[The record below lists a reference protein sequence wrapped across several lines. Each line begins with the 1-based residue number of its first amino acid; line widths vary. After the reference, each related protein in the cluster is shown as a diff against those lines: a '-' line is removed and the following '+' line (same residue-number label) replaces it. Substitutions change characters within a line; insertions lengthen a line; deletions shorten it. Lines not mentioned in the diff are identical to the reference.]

1 MAQRQA
7 VAPTKPP
14 NLRICKDCS
23 VRTLIVVPTY
33 FEVDTIGELLNR
45 LVAAVPSADVIVIDD
60 GSTDG
65 TCDVVSA
72 FAADH
77 HQVVLRQR
85 PQKRGLGSAYRDT
98 FGSAI
103 SDYDLLVEID
113 ADLSHEPEALPEL
126 LSAAHAGADVVIG
139 SRYVP
144 GGQIIGW
151 SKSRLRLSRWGNRYA
166 SLVLGLA
173 INDAT
178 AGFRVYRSSIIER
191 FGLADIKSD
200 GYGFQVEMTYQA
212 VRAGA
217 RIVEIPITFRE
228 RETGESKMSRKIVIE
243 AFLYTTIRG
252 ARDLLLRKRSQ
263 RMYRAQ

>member
-1 MAQRQA
+1 MARLQA
-7 VAPTKPP
+7 LGPTRSSS
-14 NLRICKDCS
+14 LQICKYDS

-33 FEVDTIGELLNR
+33 FEVGNIGELLRR

-65 TCDVVSA
+65 TCEVVSA
-72 FAADH
+72 FAGDH
-77 HQVVLRQR
+77 PQVVLRQR
-85 PQKRGLGSAYRDT
+85 AHKSGLGSAYRET
-98 FGSAI
+98 FGSAM

-166 SLVLGLA
+166 SLALGLA

-178 AGFRVYRSSIIER
+178 AGFRVYRSSILQE
-191 FGLADIKSD
+191 FGLADIRSD

-217 RIVEIPITFRE
+217 RIVEIPITFLE
-228 RETGESKMSRKIVIE
+228 RASGESKMSRKIIIE
-243 AFLYTTIRG
+243 ALLFTTIWG
-252 ARDLLLRKRSQ
+252 MRDLLLRRRAQ
-263 RMYRAQ
+263 RMYRTK

>member
-1 MAQRQA
+1 M
-7 VAPTKPP
+7 
-14 NLRICKDCS
+14 
-23 VRTLIVVPTY
+23 RTLIVVPTY
-33 FEVDTIGELLNR
+33 FEVESIGELLSR
-45 LVAAVPSADVIVIDD
+45 LISAVPSADVVVVDD

-65 TCDVVSA
+65 TCDVVSDV
-72 FAADH
+72 AADH
-77 HQVVLRQR
+77 PQVALRR
-85 PQKRGLGSAYRDT
+85 RSHKGGLGSAYRDT
-98 FGSAI
+98 FSVAL
-103 SDYDLLVEID
+103 SEYDLLVEID

-126 LSAAHAGADVVIG
+126 LSAAQAGADVVIG

-166 SLVLGLA
+166 SLALGLA

-178 AGFRVYRSSIIER
+178 AGFRVYRSSIIEQ
-191 FGLADIKSD
+191 FGIADIKSD

-228 RETGESKMSRKIVIE
+228 RASGESKMSRKIVIE
-243 AFLYTTIRG
+243 AFLFTTIWG
-252 ARDLLLRKRSQ
+252 VRDLLLRQRAR
-263 RMYRAQ
+263 RMYRTQ

>member
-1 MAQRQA
+1 M
-7 VAPTKPP
+7 
-14 NLRICKDCS
+14 S
-23 VRTLIVVPTY
+23 
-33 FEVDTIGELLNR
+33 E
-45 LVAAVPSADVIVIDD
+45 
-60 GSTDG
+60 
-65 TCDVVSA
+65 
-72 FAADH
+72 
-77 HQVVLRQR
+77 
-85 PQKRGLGSAYRDT
+85 
-98 FGSAI
+98 
-103 SDYDLLVEID
+103 YDLLVEID

-126 LSAAHAGADVVIG
+126 LSAAKAGADVVIG

-166 SLVLGLA
+166 SLALGLA

-178 AGFRVYRSSIIER
+178 AGFRVYRSSIIEQ

-228 RETGESKMSRKIVIE
+228 RASGESKMSRKIVIE
-243 AFLYTTIRG
+243 AFLFTTIWG
-252 ARDLLLRKRSQ
+252 VRDLLLRQRAR
-263 RMYRAQ
+263 RMYRTQ